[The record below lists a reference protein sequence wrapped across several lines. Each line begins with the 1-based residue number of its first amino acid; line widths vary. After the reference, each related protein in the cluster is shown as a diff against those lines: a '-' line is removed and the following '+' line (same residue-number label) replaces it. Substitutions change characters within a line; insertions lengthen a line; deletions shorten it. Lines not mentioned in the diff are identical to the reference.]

1 MSRTQSLLMSF
12 EDGILHSYVKS
23 NFFFNYINELT
34 DETATDSQIFGS
46 KLITN
51 RETWKEGIN

>member
-1 MSRTQSLLMSF
+1 MSF

-46 KLITN
+46 KLIAN